1 MKRHNEIEGCSMNF
15 ITSFGKKLSIKRKI
29 ILLAMLSTLIPLLIV
44 GTFSYFYMNKVIENK
59 ISETTT
65 NLLSLIDWNINT
77 FVNDIQSNGEI
88 LYASNDSQD
97 FLKQKDLTKEAYVTQ
112 GETRD
117 LLITISS
124 NNPYI
129 NAVYLGNENNEYL
142 QLSQGQSVYYG
153 NIYEHIRGTAWFK
166 EIMKKDLYGI
176 WFQDDVTFIESS
188 NLLTYG
194 RPIKD
199 LQTLDVIG
207 MMIFSIDKAI
217 FKDMFKDIEQDGE
230 IFILDKGKMIY
241 SNSEDQVKS
250 SKMVERINALAG
262 KKSEVVTINDEDYIV
277 NFDVNKITNWKIVSI
292 IPYKSIVKEFDF
304 LRKVSVILLILTLLI
319 ATFSALLISNKITKQ
334 LSLLRNVIK
343 NMRKREKLD
352 NIDFDHEDEVGKIGH
367 QFIHLY
373 NRNNELLAELY
384 ESQLKE
390 KEAEL
395 RTLQSHINPHFLY
408 NTLNSIFWMA
418 EKAKMKP
425 IAKMAIHLANI
436 FKLTLNDGEY
446 ITNVKNEIDQVK
458 SYLDIQNIR
467 YDNRIHY
474 QINVDEDLFNERM
487 IKLLLQPLVEN
498 AVYHGLEMTP
508 GIWDIIINGKQEEHS
523 LVFEVSDNGV
533 GFNPDKVLKEKT
545 GYAIRNINDR
555 IRLQYGPGYGLTIHS
570 EEGKGT
576 TVCLRIG
583 LEISEEKASAGA

>member
-1 MKRHNEIEGCSMNF
+1 MNF
-15 ITSFGKKLSIKRKI
+15 IKRFGKRLSIKRKI

-97 FLKQKDLTKEAYVTQ
+97 FLKQKDLTKESYVTQ

-153 NIYEHIRGTAWFK
+153 NIYEQIRGTDWFN

-176 WFQDDVTFIESS
+176 WFHDDVTFIESS

-230 IFILDKGKMIY
+230 IIILDKGKIIY
-241 SNSEDQVKS
+241 SNSEDKVKS
-250 SKMVERINALAG
+250 GKMVDLINASEG
-262 KKSEVVTINDEDYIV
+262 KNSEMVTLNGENYIV
-277 NFDVNKITNWKIVSI
+277 NLDVNKITNWKIVSI

-304 LRKVSVILLILTLLI
+304 LRKISVILLILTLLI
-319 ATFSALLISNKITKQ
+319 ATFSALLISNKITMQ
-334 LSLLRNVIK
+334 LSLLRDVIK

-352 NIDFDHEDEVGKIGH
+352 GISFDPEDEVGKIGY
-367 QFIHLY
+367 QFISLY
-373 NRNNELLAELY
+373 NRNNELMVELY
-384 ESQLKE
+384 ESQIKE

-418 EKAKMKP
+418 EKAKMKT
-425 IAKMAIHLANI
+425 IAKMAVHLANI

-446 ITNVKNEIDQVK
+446 ITSIKNEIDQVK

-474 QINVDEDLFNERM
+474 QINVDEDLYDERI

-498 AVYHGLEMTP
+498 AVYHGLEMKP
-508 GIWDIIINGKQEEHS
+508 GIWEIIINGKQEEHS
-523 LVFEVSDNGV
+523 LVFEVSDNGI
-533 GFNPDKVLKEKT
+533 GFDPDKVLKLKT
-545 GYAIRNINDR
+545 GYAIKNINER

-576 TVCLRIG
+576 TVSLRIG
-583 LEISEEKASAGA
+583 LGISEDRASAGA

>member
-15 ITSFGKKLSIKRKI
+15 ITRFGKKLSIKRKI

-129 NAVYLGNENNEYL
+129 NAVYLGNEHNEYL

-153 NIYEHIRGTAWFK
+153 NIYEYIKGKDWFK
-166 EIMKKDLYGI
+166 EIMKKDLYGT
-176 WFQDDVTFIESS
+176 WFHDDVTFIESS

-207 MMIFSIDKAI
+207 MLLFSIDKAV

-230 IFILDKGKMIY
+230 IIILDKGKMIY

-250 SKMVERINALAG
+250 SKVVERINALEG
-262 KKSEVVTINDEDYIV
+262 KKSEMVTMNDEKYIV
-277 NFDVNKITNWKIVSI
+277 NLDVNKITNWKIVSI

-304 LRKVSVILLILTLLI
+304 LRKVSVLLLIITLLI

-334 LSLLRNVIK
+334 LSLLRDVIK

-352 NIDFDHEDEVGKIGH
+352 NISFDPEDEVGKIGH
-367 QFIHLY
+367 QFILLY
-373 NRNNELLAELY
+373 NRNNELMVELY
-384 ESQLKE
+384 ESQIKE

-446 ITNVKNEIDQVK
+446 ITSVKNEIDQVK

-474 QINVDEDLFNERM
+474 QINVDEDLYDERM

-498 AVYHGLEMTP
+498 AVYHGLEMKP

-533 GFNPDKVLKEKT
+533 GFDPDKVLKEKT

-570 EEGKGT
+570 QEGKGT
-576 TVCLRIG
+576 TVSLRIG
-583 LEISEEKASAGA
+583 LDIREERASAGA

>member
-1 MKRHNEIEGCSMNF
+1 MNF
-15 ITSFGKKLSIKRKI
+15 ITRIRKRLSIKRKI

-44 GTFSYFYMNKVIENK
+44 GTFSYVYMNKAIENK

-65 NLLSLIDWNINT
+65 NLLSLINWNINT

-88 LYASNDSQD
+88 LYASNDAQD
-97 FLKQKDLTKEAYVTQ
+97 FLKQKDLTKESYVTQ

-124 NNPYI
+124 NNQYI

-153 NIYEHIRGTAWFK
+153 NIYDHIRQSEWFK
-166 EIMKKDLYGI
+166 EIMKKDLYGT
-176 WFQDDVTFIESS
+176 WFHDDVTFIENS

-217 FKDMFKDIEQDGE
+217 FKDMFKDIDQDGE
-230 IFILDKGKMIY
+230 IIILDKGEMIY

-250 SKMVERINALAG
+250 SKMVELINASVG
-262 KKSEVVTINDEDYIV
+262 KYSELVTFNDEKYIV
-277 NFDVNKITNWKIVSI
+277 NFDVNKITDWKIVSI
-292 IPYKSIVKEFDF
+292 MPYKSIVKEFDF
-304 LRKVSVILLILTLLI
+304 IRKVSILLLIITLFI

-334 LSLLRNVIK
+334 LSLLRDVIK

-352 NIDFDHEDEVGKIGH
+352 SISFDPEDEVGNIGF
-367 QFIHLY
+367 QFINLY
-373 NRNNELLAELY
+373 NRNNELMVELY

-425 IAKMAIHLANI
+425 IAKMAINLANI

-446 ITNVKNEIDQVK
+446 ITSVRNEIDQVK

-467 YDNRIHY
+467 YDNRIQY
-474 QINVDEDLFNERM
+474 QIHVDEDLYDKRM

-498 AVYHGLEMTP
+498 SVYHGLEMKP
-508 GIWDIIINGKQEEHS
+508 GIWEIIINGKKEDHT
-523 LVFEVSDNGV
+523 LVFEVSDNGI
-533 GFNPDKVLKEKT
+533 GFDLDKVLKQKT
-545 GYAIRNINDR
+545 GYAIRNINER
-555 IRLQYGPGYGLTIHS
+555 LRLQYGPGYGLTIHS

-576 TVCLRIG
+576 TVSLRIG
-583 LEISEEKASAGA
+583 LDISEKRASAGA

>member
-1 MKRHNEIEGCSMNF
+1 MNF
-15 ITSFGKKLSIKRKI
+15 MTRFGKRLSIKRKI

-44 GTFSYFYMNKVIENK
+44 GSFSYFYMNKVIENK

-77 FVNDIQSNGEI
+77 IVNDIQSSGEI

-153 NIYEHIRGTAWFK
+153 NIYEHIRGTDWFK
-166 EIMKKDLYGI
+166 EIMKKDLYGT
-176 WFQDDVTFIESS
+176 WFHDDVNFIESS

-207 MMIFSIDKAI
+207 MMIFSVDKAI

-230 IFILDKGKMIY
+230 IIILDKGNMIY
-241 SNSEDQVKS
+241 SNSEDKVKS
-250 SKMVERINALAG
+250 NKMVELINASEG
-262 KKSEVVTINDEDYIV
+262 KNSEMVSLNDEKYIV
-277 NFDVNKITNWKIVSI
+277 NLDVNKVTNWKIVSI
-292 IPYKSIVKEFDF
+292 MPYKSIVKEFDF
-304 LRKVSVILLILTLLI
+304 IRKVSVILLIITLLI

-334 LSLLRNVIK
+334 LLLLRDVIK
-343 NMRKREKLD
+343 KMRKREKLY
-352 NIDFDHEDEVGKIGH
+352 NISFDPEDEVGKIGY

-373 NRNNELLAELY
+373 NRNNELMVELY
-384 ESQLKE
+384 ESQIKE

-418 EKAKMKP
+418 EKAKMKS

-446 ITNVKNEIDQVK
+446 ITSVKNEIDQVK

-467 YDNRIHY
+467 YDNRIQY
-474 QINVDEDLFNERM
+474 QINVDEDLYDERM

-498 AVYHGLEMTP
+498 AVYHGLEMKP
-508 GIWDIIINGKQEEHS
+508 GNWEIIINGKQEEHS
-523 LVFEVSDNGV
+523 LVFEVMDNGI
-533 GFNPDKVLKEKT
+533 GFDPGRVLEQKT
-545 GYAIRNINDR
+545 GYAIKNINER
-555 IRLQYGPGYGLTIHS
+555 IGLQYGPDYGLTIHS

-576 TVCLRIG
+576 TVLIRIG
-583 LEISEEKASAGA
+583 LDINKKRAAGA

>member
-1 MKRHNEIEGCSMNF
+1 MNV
-15 ITSFGKKLSIKRKI
+15 ITRFGKRLSIKRKI

-44 GTFSYFYMNKVIENK
+44 GTFSYVYMNKVIENK

-77 FVNDIQSNGEI
+77 FVNDIQNNGEI

-129 NAVYLGNENNEYL
+129 NAVYLGNEHNEYL

-153 NIYEHIRGTAWFK
+153 NIYEHIRGTDWFK
-166 EIMKKDLYGI
+166 EIMKKDLYGT
-176 WFQDDVTFIESS
+176 WFHDDVTFIESS

-207 MMIFSIDKAI
+207 MMIFSIDKDI
-217 FKDMFKDIEQDGE
+217 FKDMFKDIQQDGE
-230 IFILDKGKMIY
+230 IIILDKGKMIY

-250 SKMVERINALAG
+250 RKMVERINALKG
-262 KKSEVVTINDEDYIV
+262 KNSEMVTMKDEKYIV
-277 NFDVNKITNWKIVSI
+277 NLDVNQITNWKIVSI

-334 LSLLRNVIK
+334 LSLLRDVIK

-352 NIDFDHEDEVGKIGH
+352 SISFDPEDEVGKIGH

-373 NRNNELLAELY
+373 NRNNELMVELY
-384 ESQLKE
+384 ESQIKE

-418 EKAKMKP
+418 EKAKMKT

-446 ITNVKNEIDQVK
+446 ITTVKNEIDQVK

-474 QINVDEDLFNERM
+474 QINVDENLYGERM
-487 IKLLLQPLVEN
+487 IKLMLQPLVEN
-498 AVYHGLEMTP
+498 SVYHGLEMKP
-508 GIWDIIINGKQEEHS
+508 GIWEIIINGKLEGHS

-533 GFNPDKVLKEKT
+533 GFNPDKVLKQKT
-545 GYAIRNINDR
+545 GYAIRNINER
-555 IRLQYGPGYGLTIHS
+555 IRLQYGQGYGLSIHS

-576 TVCLRIG
+576 TVSLRIG
-583 LEISEEKASAGA
+583 LDISEESASAGV

>member
-1 MKRHNEIEGCSMNF
+1 MNF
-15 ITSFGKKLSIKRKI
+15 FNRLGSRLSIKRKI

-44 GTFSYFYMNKVIENK
+44 GTFSYIYMNKAIENK

-77 FVNDIQSNGEI
+77 IVNDIQSSGEI
-88 LYASNDSQD
+88 LYASNDTQD

-142 QLSQGQSVYYG
+142 QLSKGQSVYYG
-153 NIYEHIRGTAWFK
+153 KIYEHIRGTDWFK
-166 EIMKKDLYGI
+166 EIMEKDLYGI
-176 WFQDDVTFIESS
+176 WFHDDVNFIESS

-207 MMIFSIDKAI
+207 VMIFSIDKAI

-230 IFILDKGKMIY
+230 IIILDKGKMIY
-241 SNSEDQVKS
+241 SNSEDKLKS
-250 SKMVERINALAG
+250 TKMVERINALEG
-262 KKSEVVTINDEDYIV
+262 KKSEMVTMNNENYIV
-277 NFDVNKITNWKIVSI
+277 NLDVNKLTNWKIVSI
-292 IPYKSIVKEFDF
+292 MPYKSIVKEFDF
-304 LRKVSVILLILTLLI
+304 IRKVSVLLLIITLLI

-334 LSLLRNVIK
+334 LSLLRDVIK
-343 NMRKREKLD
+343 KMRKREKLD
-352 NIDFDHEDEVGKIGH
+352 TISFDPEDEVGKIGH
-367 QFIHLY
+367 QFISLY
-373 NRNNELLAELY
+373 NRNNELMVELY
-384 ESQLKE
+384 ESQIKE

-395 RTLQSHINPHFLY
+395 KTLQSHINPHFLY

-446 ITNVKNEIDQVK
+446 ITSVKNEIDQVK

-467 YDNRIHY
+467 YDNRIQY
-474 QINVDEDLFNERM
+474 QINVDENLYDERI

-498 AVYHGLEMTP
+498 AVYHGLEMKP
-508 GIWDIIINGKQEEHS
+508 GGWEIIINGKQENHS
-523 LVFEVSDNGV
+523 LVFEVIDNGI
-533 GFNPDKVLKEKT
+533 GFDRNVVLKQRT
-545 GYAIRNINDR
+545 GYALKNINER

-570 EEGKGT
+570 EEGQGT
-576 TVCLRIG
+576 TVSLRIG
-583 LEISEEKASAGA
+583 LDISEKSAGEGA

>member
-1 MKRHNEIEGCSMNF
+1 
-15 ITSFGKKLSIKRKI
+15 
-29 ILLAMLSTLIPLLIV
+29 
-44 GTFSYFYMNKVIENK
+44 MNKAIENK

-77 FVNDIQSNGEI
+77 IVNDIQSSGEI
-88 LYASNDSQD
+88 LYASNDTQD

-142 QLSQGQSVYYG
+142 QLSKGQSVYYG
-153 NIYEHIRGTAWFK
+153 KIYEHIRGTDWFK
-166 EIMKKDLYGI
+166 EIMEKDLYGI
-176 WFQDDVTFIESS
+176 WFHDDVNFIESS

-207 MMIFSIDKAI
+207 VMIFSIDKAI

-230 IFILDKGKMIY
+230 IIILDKGKMIY
-241 SNSEDQVKS
+241 SNSEDKLKS
-250 SKMVERINALAG
+250 TKMVERINALEG
-262 KKSEVVTINDEDYIV
+262 KKSEMVTMNNENYIV
-277 NFDVNKITNWKIVSI
+277 NLDVNKLTNWKIVSI
-292 IPYKSIVKEFDF
+292 MPYKSIVKEFDF
-304 LRKVSVILLILTLLI
+304 IRKVSVLLLIITLLI

-334 LSLLRNVIK
+334 LSLLRDVIK
-343 NMRKREKLD
+343 KMRKREKLD
-352 NIDFDHEDEVGKIGH
+352 TISFDPEDEVGKIGH
-367 QFIHLY
+367 QFISLY
-373 NRNNELLAELY
+373 NRNNELMVELY
-384 ESQLKE
+384 ESQIKE

-395 RTLQSHINPHFLY
+395 KTLQSHINPHFLY

-446 ITNVKNEIDQVK
+446 ITSVKNEIDQVK

-467 YDNRIHY
+467 YDNRIQY
-474 QINVDEDLFNERM
+474 QINVDENLYDERI

-498 AVYHGLEMTP
+498 AVYHGLEMKP
-508 GIWDIIINGKQEEHS
+508 GGWEIIINGKQENHS
-523 LVFEVSDNGV
+523 LVFEVIDNGI
-533 GFNPDKVLKEKT
+533 GFDRNVVLKQRT
-545 GYAIRNINDR
+545 GYALKNINER

-570 EEGKGT
+570 EEGQGT
-576 TVCLRIG
+576 TVSLRIG
-583 LEISEEKASAGA
+583 LDISEKSAGEGA